1 MVDYDPFSAEI
12 IHGDPYPI
20 YRRLQDEAPVCRIE
34 RYGCFALS
42 RFEDVW
48 EACSHPAYSVAR
60 GTTAG
65 HLLTRIQPVAP
76 MLNVMDPPHH
86 TRLRAQLR
94 GFFSPRR
101 MKALEPEIRRFVV
114 ETLDC
119 LAEKGEFDVVRD
131 FAQPLSTFAASRV
144 SGFPFEDGALM
155 RDRIELVFSREE
167 GTDAVTDAGVQAMQE
182 IFEYFTRFSAE
193 RRKKPSETHDV
204 LAILHAFEA
213 DGRFLADDEVASHLA
228 LFLIGG
234 TDTLPKAFANAIVR
248 LHDHP
253 DQRAKVAADPTLA
266 TDAFNEALRIDA
278 PTQYMCRLLLEDVEV
293 RGEKMPAE
301 SPVLLLYAAANR
313 DEREF
318 PEPDSYRLDRRPP
331 RFLGFSQGT
340 HGCIGLHVAR
350 SEARIGIEEILARSP
365 EYEIFRDRAE
375 PYQNE
380 FVKGLAKLPIQL

>member
-1 MVDYDPFSAEI
+1 MRTCGAST
-12 IHGDPYPI
+12 
-20 YRRLQDEAPVCRIE
+20 
-34 RYGCFALS
+34 
-42 RFEDVW
+42 
-48 EACSHPAYSVAR
+48 
-60 GTTAG
+60 GTTSAATKG
-65 HLLTRIQPVAP
+65 
-76 MLNVMDPPHH
+76 
-86 TRLRAQLR
+86 
-94 GFFSPRR
+94 
-101 MKALEPEIRRFVV
+101 
-114 ETLDC
+114 TL
-119 LAEKGEFDVVRD
+119 G
-131 FAQPLSTFAASRV
+131 
-144 SGFPFEDGALM
+144 
-155 RDRIELVFSREE
+155 
-167 GTDAVTDAGVQAMQE
+167 
-182 IFEYFTRFSAE
+182 
-193 RRKKPSETHDV
+193 
-204 LAILHAFEA
+204 
-213 DGRFLADDEVASHLA
+213 
-228 LFLIGG
+228 
-234 TDTLPKAFANAIVR
+234 PKAFANAIVR

-318 PEPDSYRLDRRPP
+318 PEPDSYRLARRPP

>member
-12 IHGDPYPI
+12 IHGDPYPT
-20 YRRLQDEAPVCRIE
+20 YRRLQDEAPVFRIE

-42 RFEDVW
+42 RFADVW
-48 EACSHPAYSVAR
+48 EACSHPAYSAAQ

-101 MKALEPEIRRFVV
+101 MRALEPEIRRFVG
-114 ETLDC
+114 ELLDTLV
-119 LAEKGEFDVVRD
+119 EKGEFDVVRD
-131 FAQPLSTFAASRV
+131 FAQPLSTFVAAKV
-144 SGFPFEDGALM
+144 SGFPFEDGAEM

-167 GTDAVTDAGVQAMQE
+167 GTDAVTDSGIRAMQE

-193 RRKKPSETHDV
+193 RRKRPSKTEDV
-204 LAILHAFEA
+204 LATLHAFEI
-213 DGRFLADDEVASHLA
+213 DGRSLADDEVASHLS

-248 LHDHP
+248 LYDHP
-253 DQRAKVAADPTLA
+253 DQRARVAVEPALA
-266 TDAFNEALRIDA
+266 LDAFNEALRIDA
-278 PTQYMCRLLLEDVEV
+278 PTQYMCRLLLEDVEI
-293 RGEKMPAE
+293 RGETMPAD

-313 DEREF
+313 DTREF
-318 PEPDSYRLDRRPP
+318 GDADVFRLDRRPP
-331 RFLGFSQGT
+331 RFLGFSHGT
-340 HGCIGLHVAR
+340 HGCIGMHVAR
-350 SEARIGIEEILARSP
+350 TEARIGIEEILARNP
-365 EYEIFRDRAE
+365 EYAVFRDRAE

-380 FVKGLAKLPIQL
+380 FVKGLAKLPMRL